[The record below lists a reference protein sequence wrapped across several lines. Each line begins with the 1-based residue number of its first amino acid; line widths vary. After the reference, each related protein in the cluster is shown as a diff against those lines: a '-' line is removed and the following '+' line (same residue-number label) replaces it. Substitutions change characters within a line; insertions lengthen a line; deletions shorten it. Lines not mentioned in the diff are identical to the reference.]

1 MADETLSVRPGTV
14 GATGMR
20 YHELALQ
27 RWLYG
32 TFYVREGYP
41 IPVVFSSPMDAF
53 GNFDRLWQS
62 DKNPFKYLFDLKD
75 EQGKPLYEPYPS
87 NLRYPLISVFRRGW
101 KYRPEQNYSIHQWR
115 RMNWPTVSPDVKRCE
130 LGNVSVSQRPMAWDY
145 RWQIDHYAMRPDTQ
159 AYFVEKLM
167 RSMWITGGTP
177 QCWVTVHYPAW
188 GLHKVRMFIDG
199 DIENTTLE
207 EPEDQKHVEFRTTFT
222 LCMEGYSVDQD
233 IKVVPA
239 LWTLLVRGQE
249 HSVNPDE
256 LDDAFGAQQEEDLR
270 YMDDNVTMK
279 GRENVPSDEECQRIL
294 SPAGTYPTHDIWFS
308 GSQQPNGYTL
318 FGFQSTN
325 AEDPYFLGGVA
336 ASAGYGFGTVVSMT
350 AHAGTYYEEGFT
362 VNAFQAG
369 SYFFPMGTVVSGGS
383 VIDSGSLS
391 NTFVYGALEQYVMV
405 DSGQLAGV
413 FLTGTHWPVI
423 IEGGTYTSAG
433 TTVSAFFLGTYR
445 PTIIDGGTH
454 VATGTTAAAFGTGV
468 YTLTVIS
475 AGSFIE
481 FGSNVNAFASGTY
494 ILTVQPAGTWYAAGS
509 LANAF
514 LTGTYA

>member
-1 MADETLSVRPGTV
+1 
-14 GATGMR
+14 MR

-32 TFYVREGYP
+32 TFFVREGYP

-75 EQGKPLYEPYPS
+75 EKGTPLYEPYPA

-188 GLHKVRMFIDG
+188 GLHKIRMFIDG
-199 DIENTTLE
+199 DIENSTLE

-239 LWTLLVRGQE
+239 LWTLLIRGQE

-279 GRENVPSDEECQRIL
+279 ARENVPSDEECQRIL
-294 SPAGTYPTHDIWFS
+294 SPAGTYPTHDIYFS

-325 AEDPYFLGGVA
+325 AEDPYFLGGIVA
-336 ASAGYGFGTVVSMT
+336 AAAYGYGTVAHMSV
-350 AHAGTYYEEGFT
+350 HAGTFYEESFT
-362 VNAFQAG
+362 VNAFESG
-369 SYFFPMGTVVSGGS
+369 SYYFPAGTVVSGGS
-383 VIDSGSLS
+383 VIDDGTTS
-391 NTFVYGALEQYVMV
+391 NSFLYGALEQYVIY
-405 DSGQLAGV
+405 DYGGV
-413 FLTGTHWPVI
+413 YNAHQGGTYFPVI
-423 IEGGTYTSAG
+423 IGGGTHADAG
-433 TTVSAFFLGTYR
+433 TVTSLFQIGTYR
-445 PTIIDGGTH
+445 PVIVSGGSH
-454 VATGTTAAAFGTGV
+454 ILTGTTVAAFGTG
-468 YTLTVIS
+468 
-475 AGSFIE
+475 
-481 FGSNVNAFASGTY
+481 NY
-494 ILTVQPAGTWYAAGS
+494 ILTVINGGTVYESGSVANIFGTGTYLFVSIPAGTWYAAGS
-509 LANAF
+509 VANSF